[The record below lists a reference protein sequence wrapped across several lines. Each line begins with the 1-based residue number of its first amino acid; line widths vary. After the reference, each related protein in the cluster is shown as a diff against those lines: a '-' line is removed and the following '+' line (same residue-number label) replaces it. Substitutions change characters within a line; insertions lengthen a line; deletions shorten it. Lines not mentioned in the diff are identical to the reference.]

1 MKVKNNVKERNFRSF
16 FVPPSLYAQLLPYA
30 LFVGYKKDIREE
42 IFFMAVKSEPVK
54 AAVKVRYDDGQ
65 GNFSALTFNGFAV
78 ELDETL
84 MYEGIDKMMKLT
96 ELADKV
102 FQYQRITTDILREA

>member
-1 MKVKNNVKERNFRSF
+1 MKVKNNMKERNFRSF
-16 FVPPSLYAQLLPYA
+16 LCLPLSLYTPSPLYA

-54 AAVKVRYDDGQ
+54 AAVKVRYDDGE
-65 GNFSALTFNGFAV
+65 GNFAALTFNGFAV
-78 ELDETL
+78 ELDEAL

-96 ELADKV
+96 C
-102 FQYQRITTDILREA
+102 QTR